1 MKPLIRTSVLV
12 LSLATALLLAS
23 CGRKK
28 AVIPR
33 DELAEIYAEMFVLD
47 QWINDNG
54 SLRRKADTTMVY
66 APVLEKYGYD
76 YDDYLNSLGYYMKD
90 PARYSKILRTTSEIL
105 NGRLSELKTKKEEQ
119 RKALLERQRRDS
131 LRRIY
136 GINIDSLFAAMRRT
150 NPSDSLTVG
159 WDSLNCITFRFV
171 QSSDSCYDGPRLVVR
186 TDSVA
191 VQPADSLSP
200 SDVQPA
206 DSVHRFIV
214 KPAEGVRRYA
224 VKPADSVNQSIVKPA
239 DGSEH
244 IAGHPKHID
253 NRELSEKSEPLEDSL
268 KFSKNASLR
277 HDGIRPGAQPA
288 FRRLSRDKSAPEGR

>member
-1 MKPLIRTSVLV
+1 MKPFIRTSVLV
-12 LSLATALLLAS
+12 LSLAAALLLAS

-206 DSVHRFIV
+206 DSAQRSIV
-214 KPAEGVRRYA
+214 KPADGVRRYA
-224 VKPADSVNQSIVKPA
+224 VKPAD
-239 DGSEH
+239 GSENL
-244 IAGHPKHID
+244 AGHPKHID
-253 NRELSEKSEPLEDSL
+253 KRELSEKSEPLEDSL